1 MAFEKYN
8 IDQFMAAWFDKNYV
22 ELSLEDFE
30 LVYSE
35 YLDTSGLFMSE
46 YFELQSLIHHLN
58 SRINYINLFVRIQ
71 RDFISNFFIPF
82 QRDFDRLKEN
92 YGYVVKW
99 NGSVDDF
106 EKQLKK
112 IESRQI
118 KHQSFLEEKIQE
130 LVKLRKE
137 NSGKKK
143 FNGDDDKETEEDKDI
158 KLKKS
163 RVSFIRMLNS
173 LGKIGYKLDKKLT
186 TVEELALMIKQQ
198 IEEVEDYNSR
208 INK

>member
-1 MAFEKYN
+1 
-8 IDQFMAAWFDKNYV
+8 MAAWFDKNYV